1 MLLNLIY
8 FLPVILYNAKMV
20 INMPRRKKKEEEE
33 EEEEEEWE
41 SEEEEEY

>member
-33 EEEEEEWE
+33 EEEEEWE
-41 SEEEEEY
+41 SEDEEEY